1 MLLGAY
7 VCTETM
13 AYRLEPIGKTA
24 KMWDQ
29 LRKDAR
35 KLEGELEMKLAH
47 MSRLC
52 SGLDPA
58 SSGPNESAR
67 AQNGASA
74 TSTDVTSLLKRLA
87 EVHRAMDSE
96 VLGSDVRQ
104 HTIARHKD
112 IMQDY
117 SQEYKRLSAQIDLVC
132 PFSFYHPFSFSH

>member
-1 MLLGAY
+1 
-7 VCTETM
+7 
-13 AYRLEPIGKTA
+13 
-24 KMWDQ
+24 MWDQ

-58 SSGPNESAR
+58 LTGPSESVR
-67 AQNGASA
+67 AQTGASA
-74 TSTDVTSLLKRLA
+74 TSAEVTSLLKRLA
-87 EVHRAMDSE
+87 EVHRAMDGE
-96 VLGSDVRQ
+96 VMDSDVRQ

-117 SQEYKRLSAQIDLVC
+117 SQEYKRLSAQIDLVRLII
-132 PFSFYHPFSFSH
+132 FT

>member
-1 MLLGAY
+1 MT
-7 VCTETM
+7 V
-13 AYRLEPIGKTA
+13 RLESTSKSTV

-58 SSGPNESAR
+58 LTGPSESVR
-67 AQNGASA
+67 AQTGASA
-74 TSTDVTSLLKRLA
+74 TSAEVTSLLKRLA
-87 EVHRAMDSE
+87 EVHRAMDGE
-96 VLGSDVRQ
+96 VMDSDVRQ

-117 SQEYKRLSAQIDLVC
+117 SQEYKRLSAQIDLVRLII
-132 PFSFYHPFSFSH
+132 FT

>member
-1 MLLGAY
+1 M
-7 VCTETM
+7 
-13 AYRLEPIGKTA
+13 EPLGKTTV

-52 SGLDPA
+52 SALDPA
-58 SSGPNESAR
+58 LSGPTESAR
-67 AQNGASA
+67 AQTGASS
-74 TSTDVTSLLKRLA
+74 TSSEVTSLLKRLA
-87 EVHRAMDSE
+87 DVHRAMDGE
-96 VLGSDVRQ
+96 VQGSDVRQ

-117 SQEYKRLSAQIDLVC
+117 SQEYKRLSAQIDLVRVSNFQTSLDC
-132 PFSFYHPFSFSH
+132 ASGLTQRECQSS